1 MNALVFGGSGAIG
14 AATAAKLTASGA
26 HVLTTSRVT
35 GAADLVID
43 PMSNSASLSLL
54 EGIPAAD
61 AVIWA
66 QGANLNDSAQSVDAE
81 AFRDL
86 VDANVTFVAA
96 TLGHLVRHG
105 RLAPAASLVVV
116 SSIWEE
122 IARPGKFSYGITK
135 AAVGGLVR
143 AAAADLAVDGHRINA
158 VLPGVTDTPM
168 TREMLSA
175 EQVGA
180 VEGATGFGRLVSL
193 DEVVAAIVWLCS
205 DESSGISGQ
214 SLKVDL
220 GFTSVRSL

>member
-1 MNALVFGGSGAIG
+1 MSALVFGGSGAIG

-43 PMSNSASLSLL
+43 PMSNPASLSLL

-66 QGANLNDSAQSVDAE
+66 QGADLNDSAQSVDAA

-86 VDANVTFVAA
+86 LDANVAFVAA

-105 RLAPAASLVVV
+105 RLTPGASLVVV

-135 AAVGGLVR
+135 VAVGGLVR

-168 TREMLSA
+168 AREMLSA